1 MTPPPVP
8 RDGRKVPTLSIDP
21 PPDDTCATPPRSTR
35 DRGGRPCH
43 DVVTAPSSSPVR
55 LTLVFGLQH
64 SGRVQRALGILTVV
78 AYVTLPLGS
87 ESFEQELV
95 PTLLVGLV
103 YGALAVVGFPFA
115 RRRGR
120 AFAVGYVVV
129 QLPLGF
135 LLFALSGAAIGA
147 VLLLVVLVA
156 QAVLLLPLPAAAAV
170 AAVIPLIHVEMAW
183 PDGLREGLGTL
194 AVTAFTVVITEL
206 LVREQRARAEL
217 AVANER
223 LRGYAAQAEQLATTQ
238 ERNRVARDIHDGL
251 GHHLTVVQMLLQ
263 AARAVIHTADPDRLD
278 GMLAKAQEQ
287 AKEALAEVRRSV
299 AALREPRSAP
309 LVDALRALASEVT
322 EAGVPTGLE
331 VRGPARETRAEV
343 EESLFRAAQEGLTN
357 VRKHAAATAATVVL
371 DYGRDDL
378 VRLEVRDDGRGMA
391 ARGDGFGLVG
401 LEERVSGLG
410 GRVSVDSAAGHGVTL
425 TVEVPA

>member
-1 MTPPPVP
+1 MQ
-8 RDGRKVPTLSIDP
+8 KALS
-21 PPDDTCATPPRSTR
+21 
-35 DRGGRPCH
+35 
-43 DVVTAPSSSPVR
+43 V
-55 LTLVFGLQH
+55 
-64 SGRVQRALGILTVV
+64 LTVL

-87 ESFEQELV
+87 KTFEQSLV
-95 PTLLVGLV
+95 PTLLVGLA
-103 YGALAVVGFPFA
+103 YGALAIFGFPFA
-115 RRRGR
+115 QRRGR
-120 AFAVGYVVV
+120 AFAAAYVLV
-129 QLPLGF
+129 QLPMGF
-135 LLFALSGAAIGA
+135 VLFVLSGAAVGS

-156 QAVLLLPLPAAAAV
+156 QSVLLLPLPAAAAV
-170 AAVIPLIHVEMAW
+170 AAVIPLVHVEMAW

-263 AARAVIHTADPDRLD
+263 AARAVIGTAEPERLD
-278 GMLAKAQEQ
+278 AMLAKAQDQ
-287 AKEALAEVRRSV
+287 SKQALAEVRRSV
-299 AALREPRSAP
+299 AALREPRSGS
-309 LVDALRALASEVT
+309 LVDALRALASEAG
-322 EAGVPTGLE
+322 EAGVPTGFE
-331 VRGPARETRAEV
+331 VRGAARATRAEV

-357 VRKHAAATAATVVL
+357 VRKHADATAATVVL
-371 DYGRDDL
+371 DYERVDL

-391 ARGDGFGLVG
+391 DRPGDGFGLVG
-401 LEERVSGLG
+401 IEERVAGLG
-410 GRVSVDSAAGHGVTL
+410 GRVSVGSAGGGGVAL

>member
-1 MTPPPVP
+1 M
-8 RDGRKVPTLSIDP
+8 
-21 PPDDTCATPPRSTR
+21 
-35 DRGGRPCH
+35 
-43 DVVTAPSSSPVR
+43 
-55 LTLVFGLQH
+55 
-64 SGRVQRALGILTVV
+64 QRALGILTVV

-87 ESFEQELV
+87 ESFEQLLV
-95 PTLLVGLV
+95 PTLLVGLA
-103 YGALAVVGFPFA
+103 YGLLAIFGFPFA
-115 RRRGR
+115 QRRGR
-120 AFAVGYVVV
+120 AFAAAYVLV

-135 LLFALSGAAIGA
+135 LLFALSGAAVGA

-156 QAVLLLPLPAAAAV
+156 QGVLLLPLPAAAAV

-251 GHHLTVVQMLLQ
+251 GHHLTVVQMQVQ
-263 AARAVIHTADPDRLD
+263 AARAVIDTAERDRLD
-278 GMLAKAQEQ
+278 AMLAKAQDQ
-287 AKEALAEVRRSV
+287 AKQALAEVRRSV
-299 AALREPRSAP
+299 AALREPRPEP

-322 EAGVPTGLE
+322 EAGVPTGFE
-331 VRGPARETRAEV
+331 VLGAARDTRAEV
-343 EESLFRAAQEGLTN
+343 EESLFRAAQEALTN
-357 VRKHAAATAATVVL
+357 VRKHAGATAATVVL
-371 DYGRDDL
+371 DYGRGDA
-378 VRLEVRDDGRGMA
+378 VRLQVRDDGRGMGERSGA
-391 ARGDGFGLVG
+391 GFGLVG
-401 LEERVSGLG
+401 LEERVAGLG
-410 GRVSVDSAAGHGVTL
+410 GRLSVDSAAGRGVTL